1 MYNVARSQVCELIR
15 SWSEKCILTLYK
27 FLWKKSWLYYR
38 YILLSSKKL
47 VCFSTPPIPLQ
58 PPPQQLFSIFIEC
71 QITWILKDPWI
82 LYPGIHFD
90 QFINE
95 PDIVLWVIVNNP
107 NPKHINDSYCTIFY
121 IQFCSNSQS
130 CTLLRWLLRPMGLLL
145 LFLFCFR
152 YFKLY
157 FNFKTMML
165 FNFLLLNVIKFLTR

>member
-1 MYNVARSQVCELIR
+1 MNYLKGSSISDFVLDFLTPSPFQQVNWVHSYDKCQSIYQNIHDNVARLQVYELIR

-27 FLWKKSWLYYR
+27 FLWKKSWFYYR

-58 PPPQQLFSIFIEC
+58 PRPQHLFSIFIEC

-107 NPKHINDSYCTIFY
+107 NPKHINDS
-121 IQFCSNSQS
+121 
-130 CTLLRWLLRPMGLLL
+130 
-145 LFLFCFR
+145 
-152 YFKLY
+152 
-157 FNFKTMML
+157 
-165 FNFLLLNVIKFLTR
+165 